1 MEASVF
7 SLTKRPEKK
16 CTSRGTFHV
25 RFSTTPR
32 YNNPITITTT
42 ITTITTI
49 TNPALQAPPR
59 VIPKKEKKVASLAYF
74 PVGSAGS
81 GLNDAF

>member
-7 SLTKRPEKK
+7 SLTKRPGKK

-32 YNNPITITTT
+32 YNNPITTTT
-42 ITTITTI
+42 ITTITTL
-49 TNPALQAPPR
+49 TNPALQALPR
-59 VIPKKEKKVASLAYF
+59 VIPKKRRKMWHH
-74 PVGSAGS
+74 
-81 GLNDAF
+81 